1 MFFLL
6 IGRSCF
12 RYNTGMEELL
22 RRSLLIDPPLM
33 NAAGSLGFA
42 PDLKLPL
49 PWDKFGAFVTNPI
62 SSRPRKPASGTRWVD
77 VPAGALLHSGYPNPG
92 FRQSVDLY
100 ADAWAQSPL
109 PVIVHLLAETPAEIA
124 RRIIQLETLENIQA
138 VEIGF
143 PEQVSAVEAA
153 EVIAAAFGELP
164 VLARLSL
171 GAAVGLAEACYQAG
185 AAAISL
191 GPPRGAAMGNQG
203 FVSGRMIGPAAFPLA
218 LQAVRQFAGMQIPVI
233 AAGGVYTQQQADAVR
248 QAGALAVQLDL
259 ALWRG
264 DWFTSGED

>member
-1 MFFLL
+1 
-6 IGRSCF
+6 
-12 RYNTGMEELL
+12 MEELL

-49 PWDKFGAFVTNPI
+49 PWERFGAFVTNPI
-62 SSRPRKPASGTRWVD
+62 SSRPRKPAAGMRWQTYSG
-77 VPAGALLHSGYPNPG
+77 GALLHTGHPNPG
-92 FRQSVDLY
+92 FRKSVNLY
-100 ADAWAQSPL
+100 AEAWAQSPL

-153 EVIAAAFGELP
+153 DVIAAAFGELP

-171 GAAVGLAEACYQAG
+171 GAAVGLAETCYQAG
-185 AAAISL
+185 AAAITL
-191 GPPRGAAMGNQG
+191 GPPRGAMTREQG
-203 FVSGRMIGPAAFPLA
+203 LASGRMVGPGIFPMA
-218 LQAVRQFAGMQIPVI
+218 LQTVRHLAGMQIPVI
-233 AAGGVYTQQQADAVR
+233 AAGGIYSQQQADAVR

-264 DWFTSGED
+264 DWFSSGEE